1 MNNKDTDCASRAAI
15 RRFESAA
22 DYRQR
27 FVVQEQADRY
37 LSGGAHF
44 IDDAAIF
51 ATLENAR
58 NTVANDAARV
68 RDILAKSRAIETLLP
83 EETAAL
89 IQVTDPDLLRE
100 MADTA
105 LAIKK
110 SVYDNRIVIFAP
122 LYMSNLCVNRCAY
135 CGFRCGNAEQKRR
148 MLTMDEVKQEIDVL
162 AGAIGHKRLIAV
174 YGEHP
179 DTSTDYIAETIRT
192 AYAHL
197 VKSPRGATVGIRRV
211 NVNAAPLPIED
222 LRVLKQVGIGTFQ
235 VFQETY
241 HRETYA
247 RLHPADTVKGNY
259 DWRIT
264 AFHRAL
270 EAGVDDVGMG
280 VLYGLYDWQF
290 ELMATLCHARDLE
303 HRFGIG
309 PHTISMPRLE
319 PASGTDIPTTS
330 PYRIDDATFQRIV
343 LITRLS
349 VPYTGMI
356 VTCRESPE
364 SRNTCVGYGIT
375 QMDASSNIAI
385 KGYSDFES
393 EQHQEKDRQ
402 QFVLSDTRTLE
413 QMIAYLAQQDVITSF
428 CTAGYRCGRTGGCI
442 MDALKTGKEGKFCK
456 INAVLTFREWLD
468 DFASPE
474 TKALCEPVINRELAE
489 IEKNLPKFYP
499 TVREHYARICNG
511 ERDLFF

>member
-1 MNNKDTDCASRAAI
+1 MKGNDHTDCASCAI

-22 DYRQR
+22 DYRKR
-27 FVVQEQADRY
+27 FIVQEQIDRY
-37 LSGGAHF
+37 LSDGPHF
-44 IDDAAIF
+44 IDETAIF
-51 ATLENAR
+51 AALENAR
-58 NTVANDAARV
+58 NAPANDAVRV

-83 EETAAL
+83 EETATL
-89 IQVTDPDLLRE
+89 IQVTDPALLQE

-110 SVYDNRIVIFAP
+110 SVYDNRIVTFAP
-122 LYMSNLCVNRCAY
+122 LYMSNPCVNRCAY
-135 CGFRCGNAEQKRR
+135 CGFRAGNAEQKRR
-148 MLTMDEVKQEIDVL
+148 ILSMDEVRQEIGVL
-162 AGAIGHKRLIAV
+162 AGTIGHKRLIAV

-179 DTSTDYIAETIRT
+179 DTSTEYIAETIRT
-192 AYAHL
+192 AYAHQ
-197 VKSPRGATVGIRRV
+197 VKSPRGTTVGIRRV

-259 DWRIT
+259 DWRVT

-270 EAGVDDVGMG
+270 EARVDDVGLG

-290 ELMATLCHARDLE
+290 ELVATICHARDLE
-303 HRFGIG
+303 RRFGIG
-309 PHTISMPRLE
+309 PHTLSVPRLE
-319 PASGTDIPTTS
+319 PASGTDVPTTS
-330 PYRIDDATFQRIV
+330 PYLIDDATFRRIV
-343 LITRLS
+343 LISRLS
-349 VPYTGMI
+349 VPYTGII
-356 VTCRESPE
+356 VTCRENPE
-364 SRNTCVGYGIT
+364 SRNACVGYGIT
-375 QMDASSNIAI
+375 QLDASSNIAI
-385 KGYSDFES
+385 KGYSDFAS

-413 QMIAYLAQQDVITSF
+413 QVIAYLAQRGIITSF

-468 DFASPE
+468 DFASPA

-489 IEKNLPKFYP
+489 IERHLPKFHP
-499 TVREHYARICNG
+499 TVKEHYDRICNG

>member
-1 MNNKDTDCASRAAI
+1 MSANCNGCTSGAI
-15 RRFESAA
+15 RRFENAA
-22 DYRQR
+22 DYRKR
-27 FVVQEQADRY
+27 FIVQEQIDRY
-37 LSGGAHF
+37 LAGGEHF
-44 IDDAAIF
+44 INEAAIS
-51 ATLENAR
+51 ATLAAAR
-58 NTVANDAARV
+58 NAPANDPARV
-68 RDILAKSRAIETLLP
+68 RDILAKSRAIETLLS

-89 IQVTDPDLLRE
+89 IQVTDPALIQE

-110 SVYDNRIVIFAP
+110 SVYDNRIVMFAP
-122 LYMSNLCVNRCAY
+122 LYMSSLCVNRCAY
-135 CGFRCGNAEQKRR
+135 CGFQCGNAEQKRR
-148 MLTMDEVKQEIDVL
+148 MLTMDEVRQEIDVL
-162 AGAIGHKRLIAV
+162 AGSIGHKRLIAV

-192 AYAHL
+192 VYAHQ
-197 VKSPRGATVGIRRV
+197 VKSPRGTTVGIRRV
-211 NVNAAPLPIED
+211 NVNAAPLPVED

-259 DWRIT
+259 DWRVT

-290 ELMATLCHARDLE
+290 ELMATICHARDLE
-303 HRFGIG
+303 RRFGIG

-319 PASGTDIPTTS
+319 PASGTDVPTTS
-330 PYRIDDATFQRIV
+330 PYLIDDATFQRIA

-356 VTCRESPE
+356 VTCRETPA
-364 SRNTCVGYGIT
+364 SRNTCIGYGIT
-375 QMDASSNIAI
+375 QLDASSNIAI

-413 QMIAYLAQQDVITSF
+413 QVIAYLAQRDIITSF

-468 DFASPE
+468 DFATPQ

-489 IEKNLPKFYP
+489 IQQNLPKFYP
-499 TVREHYARICNG
+499 TVKEHYDRICNG